1 MAEGE
6 PGRSPMST
14 FTDEL
19 EANARARFVRW
30 DSALWRELTG
40 GAAQRLGQALFE
52 AGTPAAQGEE
62 LLRAYLQLGAEAIGL
77 GYLYPTSAGRQNFFT
92 LAWSDLIP
100 RLLAAVPSAERSQV
114 FAQLWN
120 LGENLESAPPWVQR
134 IFWRV
139 GRELTSLQDIE
150 ARLRETS
157 SVALEPPD
165 APLAARAQAH
175 WVDLSKEDSRF
186 LPGPIHFLSPT
197 VVCVHDRHRQAVAGR
212 DAATQGIWLAETPVR
227 LGAMGCREVP
237 EQTHVESPHLD
248 EALREDPRADAW
260 FATLSNDWRV
270 VATLHTSQHVL
281 VFVPE

>member
-1 MAEGE
+1 
-6 PGRSPMST
+6 MST
-14 FTDEL
+14 FMDEL

-40 GAAQRLGQALFE
+40 DAAPRLGQSLLA
-52 AGTPAAQGEE
+52 AGTPAAEGEE

-77 GYLYPTSAGRQNFFT
+77 GYLYPASAGRQNFFT

-100 RLLAAVPSAERSQV
+100 RLLAAVPGPERSQV

-139 GRELTSLQDIE
+139 GRGLTSLVDLETQLRRTSE
-150 ARLRETS
+150 A
-157 SVALEPPD
+157 ALEPPSQ
-165 APLAARAQAH
+165 PLGARARAH
-175 WVDLSKEDSRF
+175 WVDLSQEDSRF
-186 LPGPIHFLSPT
+186 LPGALHFLSPT

-212 DAATQGIWLAETPVR
+212 EAATQGIWLAETPVP

-237 EQTHVESPHLD
+237 EHTSVERPHLD
-248 EALREDPRADAW
+248 AALREDPRADAW
-260 FATLSNDWRV
+260 FATLANDWRTA
-270 VATLHTSQHVL
+270 ATLHTSQHVL
-281 VFVPE
+281 VFLPE